1 MNESI
6 NWCEVCACTSE
17 QWGPLGPV
25 CIIEL
30 WCTAVLNWPSASI
43 NNCARALS
51 CAPNRQ
57 SRKWNTKLK
66 EITPVSANGIDM
78 VCARLIGTAVMNILI
93 VPLRGSSSRSSILP
107 QQSSMATFVVQGDPS
122 DKEHCRLSTCD
133 CSMLIDG
140 GACKCATSSNGS

>member
-1 MNESI
+1 MWGLCVHQWAVGSTRSSLH
-6 NWCEVCACTSE
+6 NWIVVHCRFELAQSTSRA
-17 QWGPLGPV
+17 L
-25 CIIEL
+25 
-30 WCTAVLNWPSASI
+30 
-43 NNCARALS
+43 CARALS
-51 CAPNRQ
+51 WAPNRQ

-93 VPLRGSSSRSSILP
+93 VPLRGSSSPSSILP
-107 QQSSMATFVVQGDPS
+107 QQSSVATFVVQGDPS